1 MRRLITMLSLLFCLS
16 ALGGCAWWQKLQTD
30 PVAAM
35 QDATSYIRTAAG
47 MARSAFEIWASA
59 SGDQGAAV
67 RPQFNQIM
75 GSVDQ
80 GLVVAQDGLRIA
92 AIARGPAPDVNALL
106 TQAQTAVGS
115 LTAFLSGLPTGGPG
129 RAADPTMRDAIQATQ
144 RAAMLRYPR

>member
-1 MRRLITMLSLLFCLS
+1 MRRLMTAFLLMFALTS
-16 ALGGCAWWQKLQTD
+16 LGGCAWWQKLQSD

-47 MARSAFEIWASA
+47 IARSAFEVWASA
-59 SGDQGAAV
+59 SGDQGTAV

-92 AIARGPAPDVNALL
+92 ATARGPSPDVNALL

-115 LTAFLSGLPTGGPG
+115 LTAFLSGLPINGGPG
-129 RAADPTMRDAIQATQ
+129 RAADPLMRDAIQATQ
-144 RAAMLRYPR
+144 RASRLRY